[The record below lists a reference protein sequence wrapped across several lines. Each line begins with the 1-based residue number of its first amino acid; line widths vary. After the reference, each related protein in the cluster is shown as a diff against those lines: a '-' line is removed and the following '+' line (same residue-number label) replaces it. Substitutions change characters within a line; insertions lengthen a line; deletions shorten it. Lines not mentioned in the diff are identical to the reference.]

1 MCLSRLLTSAGN
13 KSEFENVLS
22 SLVTMAL
29 DASDPVSSKLAFAF
43 LAKSIIVW
51 GTSPE
56 AAAAPSVFAES
67 AQITSGKPGA
77 NAIANGHANGAVAA
91 QALPGF
97 ENFVYERLLPMC
109 FEVPGKPEFKPKDGL
124 YQLVSFIFEPRTPA
138 NSFRSCT
145 KSRRCSGRR
154 SRLVVKKAST
164 TS

>member
-1 MCLSRLLTSAGN
+1 
-13 KSEFENVLS
+13 
-22 SLVTMAL
+22 MAL

-67 AQITSGKPGA
+67 AQITTGKGA
-77 NAIANGHANGAVAA
+77 GVTNGHVNGAIAA

-109 FEVPGKPEFKPKDGL
+109 FEVPGKPEFKPKDGT
-124 YQLVSFIFEPRTPA
+124 YQLVSDIALSRTY
-138 NSFRSCT
+138 
-145 KSRRCSGRR
+145 
-154 SRLVVKKAST
+154 
-164 TS
+164 